1 MALNFNPSFWK
12 KRNDRRD
19 VAQKG
24 RVPFSLGSKYTSVQ
38 GVRSMLTFFGDNI
51 EGYDSLVTDKVDYE
65 AAVGRK
71 TLNSIATACLTW
83 VITSVNTC
91 PIEIGRE
98 EDGQFIP
105 IGSHP
110 ILDVVA
116 QPFGTDYDWSYLMG
130 AMLTDYFEFGNAY
143 ALKIPNRDGQ
153 TAELQYLKAENVR
166 PIATDQT
173 RLVSAYEYQ
182 PAGGQEIIT
191 FPADQIWHIR
201 FPIPDPKDPSVGYS
215 PLASVI
221 RELYVDN
228 LGSEVA
234 AALMRKPR
242 PSGILSPESSD
253 IDVDQETLDALKRRA
268 DEMSSYNRS
277 GSILGLSAGIKFTPI
292 SYSPKEL
299 ALDEAKRK
307 PEERI
312 CAVFQIPPSV
322 VGMGAGLDR
331 STYSNMAEARL
342 AAWEDSIAPLQ
353 DHIAASMMRCL
364 FTPSDREQKLI
375 LRYDRSHVQVMVP
388 DMVAIRQAARNDV
401 MAGII
406 TINEARAQQGLQDI
420 DTMPFEQLGGQP
432 IRGNIVMPAQNQVP
446 DPQTLPA
453 SQQPVETRSLKRM
466 GLSDSIIPRSA
477 DFLLGLERKLE
488 ADMAKILA
496 DIYDSIAIL
505 AEEIIGRGG
514 QAGVLGIDAF
524 RDVQARL
531 TAVNER
537 LAQLAII
544 ASDSVIEAQK
554 QAALQAID
562 EGAKLA
568 EELQLLLDPTF
579 GTQSNENYGSLLLM
593 LGLIGFAFNGK
604 PIGELFT
611 DANTDLVAQV
621 RSLATAYIAGD
632 STAEQLRENIAGL
645 LAKYGNRINTIART
659 EMHQSSRRTTQEL
672 WKQSPEVTAFRRI
685 SARDERVCTICWAL
699 DGKLYRTAEMMPSHP
714 NCRCRLV
721 PIMKYE
727 NARDE
732 SGQAFE
738 VLSEAEK
745 QDILG
750 PNFYEQYRQGARL
763 ETFIDYG
770 FSPVWGTTVAP
781 VTVARA
787 NAFADRMKPTN
798 E

>member
-12 KRNDRRD
+12 KRSDQRD
-19 VAQKG
+19 VAKKG

-38 GVRSMLTFFGDNI
+38 GVRSMLTFFGDNV

-83 VITSVNTC
+83 VITSVNSC

-105 IGSHP
+105 MESHP

-153 TAELQYLKAENVR
+153 TVELQYLKAENVR
-166 PIATDQT
+166 PVATDQT

-191 FPADQIWHIR
+191 FPADQIWHVR
-201 FPIPDPKDPSVGYS
+201 FPIPDPKDPSIGYS

-268 DEMSSYNRS
+268 DEMTSYNRS
-277 GSILGLSAGIKFTPI
+277 GSILGLSAGIKFTAI

-364 FTPSDREQKLI
+364 FTQADREQKLI

-388 DMVAIRQAARNDV
+388 DMIAIRQAARNDV

-406 TINEARAQQGLQDI
+406 TVNEARAQQGLQDI
-420 DTMPFEQLGGQP
+420 DVTPFEQLGGQP
-432 IRGNIVMPAQNQVP
+432 VRENIVMPAQNQTP
-446 DPQTLPA
+446 DPQSLPA

-466 GLSDSIIPRSA
+466 SLAESIIPRSA
-477 DFLLGLERKLE
+477 DLLLSLERELE

-496 DIYDSIAIL
+496 EVYDSIAVL
-505 AEEIIGRGG
+505 TEEIVGRGG
-514 QAGVLGIDAF
+514 QAGLLGIDAF
-524 RDVQARL
+524 RDLQGRL
-531 TAVNER
+531 DAVNER
-537 LAQLAII
+537 LAQLAVV
-544 ASDSVIEAQK
+544 ASGLVIEAQK
-554 QAALQAID
+554 RASLQAID
-562 EGAKLA
+562 EGARLA
-568 EELQLLLDPTF
+568 EELQVLLDPTF
-579 GTQSNENYGSLLLM
+579 GTQSNEDYGTLLLM
-593 LGLIGFAFNGK
+593 LGLIGLAFNGK
-604 PIGELFT
+604 TLKELFT
-611 DANTDLVAQV
+611 EANTDLVDQV
-621 RSLATAYIAGD
+621 RSRITSYLGTDAD
-632 STAEQLRENIAGL
+632 PEQLKQDVAGL
-645 LAKYGNRINTIART
+645 LGKYGNRMNTIART
-659 EMHQSSRRTTQEL
+659 EMHQASRRTTQEL

-685 SARDERVCTICWAL
+685 SARDDRVCKICWAL

-714 NCRCRLV
+714 NCRCRLIPV
-721 PIMKYE
+721 LGYE
-727 NARDE
+727 DARDE
-732 SGQAFE
+732 SGLAFE
-738 VLSEAEK
+738 TLSESAKEE
-745 QDILG
+745 ILG
-750 PNFYEQYRQGARL
+750 PTFYERYRNGARL

-770 FSPVWGTTVAP
+770 FSPNWGTTVAP